1 MIRFTLIGLAGLAYK
16 TAQAQPLPY
25 PKSQRQQYAGSSGGA
40 CEKIKPVATFATLLI
55 ALMAAAAAPIPA
67 VKIAQCG
74 GFCAPLFR
82 MPPAAVPKV
91 LHCPNSLMQRGS
103 STWLELRRR

>member
-55 ALMAAAAAPIPA
+55 ALMPAAAAPIPA
-67 VKIAQCG
+67 VKIAQCP
-74 GFCAPLFR
+74 PLAAFARPYFACRRQPFR
-82 MPPAAVPKV
+82 RSCTA
-91 LHCPNSLMQRGS
+91 Q
-103 STWLELRRR
+103 TD